1 MAKSKKNLI
10 NNEDLLISE
19 QFIPNEEQKV
29 NEPVEA
35 ENETPIVKSFVQL
48 TNKEEKTKEK
58 PVQSKNTI
66 KLGVNN
72 NFSMSTTLLF

>member
-19 QFIPNEEQKV
+19 QFSPNDEQKV

-35 ENETPIVKSFVQL
+35 ENETPMVKSFVKL

-72 NFSMSTTLLF
+72 TFSMSTTLLF